1 MDDLGAMVI
10 ANNAPTATLRQA
22 KANLR
27 SLPSGDAQLP
37 MAPVIN
43 IRGAGIRT
51 PAQFRSFNL
60 TGDDVQNFCSRVS
73 LPEPLLLF
81 VEEDDGV
88 SHLVIGVVGPD
99 NYCAERDCE
108 IVYGRRWRV
117 EAHLSY
123 SELLQTIL
131 LACKTALE
139 HELRE
144 RLSVDG
150 TTPLNAHQDHEL
162 MADFLNAGVEIP
174 GQDVVLSSIAING
187 NAINV
192 NACHAVEGVGR
203 ILCLELGEAD
213 PSLPFISGSLKAM
226 MLEDGQPL
234 EAVWDA
240 LLRRSHRWLH
250 ERLLLDGQPVFSPD
264 LTVGQRMAFSR
275 LHRNDVRLGSH
286 QTAIEG
292 RTGMNLD
299 IDTVRAPT
307 LQHGACNTPS
317 LERLRRLN
325 PQHGVWPH
333 VVR

>member
-1 MDDLGAMVI
+1 
-10 ANNAPTATLRQA
+10 
-22 KANLR
+22 
-27 SLPSGDAQLP
+27 
-37 MAPVIN
+37 
-43 IRGAGIRT
+43 
-51 PAQFRSFNL
+51 
-60 TGDDVQNFCSRVS
+60 
-73 LPEPLLLF
+73 
-81 VEEDDGV
+81 
-88 SHLVIGVVGPD
+88 
-99 NYCAERDCE
+99 
-108 IVYGRRWRV
+108 
-117 EAHLSY
+117 
-123 SELLQTIL
+123 
-131 LACKTALE
+131 
-139 HELRE
+139 
-144 RLSVDG
+144 
-150 TTPLNAHQDHEL
+150 

-187 NAINV
+187 KAINV

-275 LHRNDVRLGSH
+275 LHRNDGRLGSH
-286 QTAIEG
+286 KTAIEG
-292 RTGMNLD
+292 RTSMNLD

-317 LERLRRLN
+317 LERLKTLN

-333 VVR
+333 VVQ

>member
-10 ANNAPTATLRQA
+10 ANNAPLATLSQA

-27 SLPSGDAQLP
+27 SLPLGDARLP
-37 MAPVIN
+37 QAPVVS
-43 IRGAGIRT
+43 IRGAGTRA

-60 TGDDVQNFCSRVS
+60 TGADVQAFCARVDV
-73 LPEPLLLF
+73 PDPLLLF

-88 SHLVIGVVGPD
+88 PHIVIGVVGPD
-99 NYCAERDCE
+99 NYCTERDCE

-117 EAHLSY
+117 EAYLSY
-123 SELLQTIL
+123 SELLQTVL

-144 RLSVDG
+144 RLSVGG

-162 MADFLNAGVEIP
+162 MADFLNAGVELP
-174 GQDVVLSSIAING
+174 GHDVMLSAISING
-187 NAINV
+187 NAIEV
-192 NACHAVEGVGR
+192 SACHTVEGVGQ
-203 ILCLELGEAD
+203 ILCMDLGEAD
-213 PSLPFISGSLKAM
+213 PSLPFISGSLKAV
-226 MLEDGQPL
+226 MLEDDQPL

-275 LHRNDVRLGSH
+275 LHRNDGRLGSH
-286 QTAIEG
+286 TTAIEG
-292 RTGMNLD
+292 RNSMNHD
-299 IDTVRAPT
+299 IDTVRAPV
-307 LQHGACNTPS
+307 LREGPCNTPS
-317 LERLRRLN
+317 LGRLKAMN
-325 PQHGVWPH
+325 PEHGVWPH
-333 VVR
+333 IIR